1 MLDKNDCNEKNDE
14 ELVALALK
22 NQDFFACLVERY
34 EPKLM
39 RYVRRISA
47 ATQEDAED
55 LLQEIFVKVYR
66 NLNDFDPDL
75 KFSSWI
81 YRIAHNQV
89 ISYWRK
95 TKVRPQVLKFEAD
108 EDFLKFIAT
117 DEDLARDTER
127 KFSGEEVRKMIE
139 NLDKKY
145 KEVLVLKFLEGKD
158 YKEIS
163 DILEKPLGT
172 VATLINRAKKQFA
185 KIVVFSSRRRHTRL
199 VSDWSSDVCS
209 SDLAHVFFSSRRRHT
224 RLVSDWSS
232 DVCSSD

>member
-1 MLDKNDCNEKNDE
+1 MLDKNNCDNKTDE
-14 ELVALALK
+14 ELVALTLK

-66 NLNDFDPDL
+66 NLNGFDPEL

-89 ISYWRK
+89 VSSWRK
-95 TKVRPQVLKFEAD
+95 TKSRPQVIKFEAD

-127 KFSGEEVRKMIE
+127 KFTGEQVRSAIQDIDE
-139 NLDKKY
+139 KY

-158 YKEIS
+158 YQEIS

-185 KIVVFSSRRRHTRL
+185 KIAGEKGIKF
-199 VSDWSSDVCS
+199 
-209 SDLAHVFFSSRRRHT
+209 
-224 RLVSDWSS
+224 
-232 DVCSSD
+232 

>member
-95 TKVRPQVLKFEAD
+95 T
-108 EDFLKFIAT
+108 
-117 DEDLARDTER
+117 ARR
-127 KFSGEEVRKMIE
+127 
-139 NLDKKY
+139 Y
-145 KEVLVLKFLEGKD
+145 
-158 YKEIS
+158 
-163 DILEKPLGT
+163 
-172 VATLINRAKKQFA
+172 
-185 KIVVFSSRRRHTRL
+185 
-199 VSDWSSDVCS
+199 
-209 SDLAHVFFSSRRRHT
+209 
-224 RLVSDWSS
+224 
-232 DVCSSD
+232 

>member
-139 NLDKKY
+139 NLDEKY
-145 KEVLVLKFLEGKD
+145 KEVLVLKFLEGND

-185 KIVVFSSRRRHTRL
+185 KITKEKGIKF
-199 VSDWSSDVCS
+199 
-209 SDLAHVFFSSRRRHT
+209 
-224 RLVSDWSS
+224 
-232 DVCSSD
+232 

>member
-1 MLDKNDCNEKNDE
+1 MLDKNNCNEKSDE
-14 ELVALALK
+14 ELVGLTLK
-22 NQDFFACLVERY
+22 NQDFFGCLAERY

-39 RYVRRISA
+39 RYIRRISA
-47 ATQEDAED
+47 ATLEDAED

-66 NLNDFDPDL
+66 NLNDFDQSL

-89 ISYWRK
+89 ISHWRK

-127 KFSGEEVRKMIE
+127 KFSGEEVRKMME
-139 NLDKKY
+139 SLDDKY
-145 KEVLVLKFLEGKD
+145 REVLVLKFLEGKD

-185 KIVVFSSRRRHTRL
+185 KITEEKKIKF
-199 VSDWSSDVCS
+199 
-209 SDLAHVFFSSRRRHT
+209 
-224 RLVSDWSS
+224 
-232 DVCSSD
+232 

>member
-1 MLDKNDCNEKNDE
+1 MLDKNNCSEKTDE

-22 NQDFFACLVERY
+22 DQDFFACLVEKY

-89 ISYWRK
+89 ISHWRK

-117 DEDLARDTER
+117 DENLARDTDR
-127 KFSGEEVRKMIE
+127 KFSGEEGRKMLE

-185 KIVVFSSRRRHTRL
+185 KIVEEKNIKF
-199 VSDWSSDVCS
+199 
-209 SDLAHVFFSSRRRHT
+209 
-224 RLVSDWSS
+224 
-232 DVCSSD
+232 